1 MSNFVFG
8 VYVHWPF
15 CAAKCPYCDFN
26 SHVRKQIPETDWLS
40 AICCEIDFA
49 ASELIPA
56 QAVVSSVFFGGGTP
70 SLMNA
75 STVGA
80 VLDRISENWML
91 SPDSEVTLEAN
102 PSSAEAGRFRGY
114 LTAGVNR
121 LSLGVQ
127 SLDDSALR
135 FLGRLHDGME
145 ARRAVDFATGTF
157 ERVSIDLIYGRPGQ
171 SVDGWHAEL
180 TEAVSLGTGHMSLYQ
195 LTIEDGTPFSA
206 MARTGTLKPLSEQR
220 ATVLYEVTQEVMDRA
235 GLPAYE
241 ISNHARAK
249 CESRHNLLYWHYG
262 NYLGIGPG
270 AHSRITRD
278 GAPLSTTT
286 ERNPERWLA
295 RVGATGSGFDSFVP
309 LTRKEA
315 AREHLLMGLRLCE
328 GIDPRDYRARWNQ
341 YPTGEALRALS
352 DARLIENDEI
362 RLRVT
367 AKGRLVLNAVI
378 AALAEGD

>member
-26 SHVRKQIPETDWLS
+26 SHVRRQIPETDWLS
-40 AICCEIDFA
+40 AICSEIDFA

-70 SLMNA
+70 SLMTA
-75 STVGA
+75 SSVGA
-80 VLDRISENWML
+80 VLDRISANWML
-91 SPDSEVTLEAN
+91 SGDCEVTLEAN

-145 ARRAVDFATGTF
+145 ARRAVAFATGTF
-157 ERVSIDLIYGRPGQ
+157 KRVSIDLIYGRPGQ
-171 SVDGWHAEL
+171 SVAGWNAEL
-180 TEAVSLGTGHMSLYQ
+180 NEAVSLGTEHMSLYQ

-206 MARTGTLKPLSEQR
+206 MARAGALKLVSEQR
-220 ATVLYEVTQEVMDRA
+220 ASVLYEVTQEVMDRA

-241 ISNHARAK
+241 ISNHARAE
-249 CESRHNLLYWHYG
+249 CESRHNLLYWRYG

-278 GAPLSTTT
+278 GASLSTTT

-315 AREHLLMGLRLCE
+315 AREHLLMGLRLRE

-341 YPTGEALRALS
+341 YPTEEALRTLS
-352 DARLIENDEI
+352 DARLIENEEI
-362 RLRVT
+362 RLCVT
-367 AKGRLVLNAVI
+367 EKGRLVLNAVI
-378 AALAEGD
+378 ATLAEGD